1 MAYREERVTVLTWT
15 DQIVADGV
23 ADDDAT
29 LIDLGLPEA
38 LEYVFDTTGATTGA
52 PNFDFHV
59 LASAD
64 GVAWTTADLQT
75 IGTAVPKADRRTVV
89 GTTFP
94 RFIKV
99 LADVNGAALVE
110 FVKVT
115 VYAYHKTP

>member
-1 MAYREERVTVLTWT
+1 MAYREERITTLTWT

-23 ADDDAT
+23 ADDDTT

-38 LEYVFDTTGATTGA
+38 LEYVIDTTGATTGD
-52 PNFDFHV
+52 PDFDFHV
-59 LASAD
+59 LASVD
-64 GVAWTTADLQT
+64 GIAWTTADLQT
-75 IGTAVPKADRRTVV
+75 IGTAVAKNIRETVV

-99 LADVNGAALVE
+99 LADVNNNNLVE
-110 FVKVT
+110 FVQVK